1 VGGVTEGELA
11 FEDPRRVLARHGL
24 HAKRSYSQNFLV
36 SRHALEGIAAAL
48 APAPQELVVELGPGL
63 GTLTAALLRRG
74 ARVLAVEADPDM
86 REVLAAELGSQPG
99 LQILAG
105 DARTVDLRDV
115 ARSEG
120 KPVALAGNL
129 PYAVTGSIL
138 RHLVDQRDALSR
150 AVIMV
155 QREVRD
161 RLLASPSSKAYGALT
176 VFVSAAFALE
186 PVLLVK
192 PGAFFPPPKVS
203 SAVVRLTTR
212 PEPLAREDDAFRT
225 VVRALFDARRKT
237 CRNALLQVVGDA
249 TLVDAALT
257 RAGVDGRARG
267 ETLDLTTM
275 DAIADELRQRRFVP
289 TR

>member
-1 VGGVTEGELA
+1 VGGVTNGDLA
-11 FEDPRRVLARHGL
+11 FEDPRRILARHGL
-24 HAKRSYSQNFLV
+24 HAKRAFSQNFLV

-48 APAPQELVVELGPGL
+48 DPAPQELVVELGPGL

-86 REVLAAELGSQPG
+86 REVLAAELGTQPG

-105 DARTVDLRDV
+105 DARTVDLCDV
-115 ARSEG
+115 ARHEG

-161 RLLASPSSKAYGALT
+161 RLLASPGSKAYGALT

-212 PEPLAREDDAFRT
+212 PEPLAQEDDAFRT

-257 RAGVDGRARG
+257 RAGVDARARG

-275 DAIADELRQRRFVP
+275 DAIADELRQRRFVSP
-289 TR
+289 G

>member
-1 VGGVTEGELA
+1 
-11 FEDPRRVLARHGL
+11 
-24 HAKRSYSQNFLV
+24 
-36 SRHALEGIAAAL
+36 
-48 APAPQELVVELGPGL
+48 
-63 GTLTAALLRRG
+63 
-74 ARVLAVEADPDM
+74 
-86 REVLAAELGSQPG
+86 
-99 LQILAG
+99 
-105 DARTVDLRDV
+105 V
-115 ARSEG
+115 ARREG

-161 RLLASPSSKAYGALT
+161 RLLASPGSKAYGALT
-176 VFVSAAFALE
+176 VFVSAVFALE

-212 PEPLAREDDAFRT
+212 PAPLAQEDDAFRT

-237 CRNALLQVVGDA
+237 CRNALLQVVEDA
-249 TLVDAALT
+249 AVVDAALT

-267 ETLDLTTM
+267 ETLDLATM
-275 DAIADELRQRRFVP
+275 DGIADELRQRRFVP
-289 TR
+289 NR

>member
-1 VGGVTEGELA
+1 VGGVTDGELA
-11 FEDPRRVLARHGL
+11 FEDPRRILARHGL

-48 APAPQELVVELGPGL
+48 DPAPQELVVELGPGL

-115 ARSEG
+115 ARREG

-161 RLLASPSSKAYGALT
+161 RLLASPSTKAYGALT
-176 VFVSAAFALE
+176 VFVSAVFALE

-212 PEPLAREDDAFRT
+212 PAPLAQEDDAFRT

-237 CRNALLQVVGDA
+237 CRNALLQVVEDA
-249 TLVDAALT
+249 AVVDAALT

-267 ETLDLTTM
+267 ETLDLATM
-275 DAIADELRQRRFVP
+275 DGIADELRQRRFVP
-289 TR
+289 NR